1 MRLVRRAAEHADDRP
16 ASRRNRIPSVAVLEV
31 SARDREGAVMTEQI
45 HRLELVA
52 LLVPF
57 VGLSLLVLGLS
68 FGLAWRGWKG
78 SR

>member
-1 MRLVRRAAEHADDRP
+1 
-16 ASRRNRIPSVAVLEV
+16 
-31 SARDREGAVMTEQI
+31 MTEQI